1 MPLRIF
7 RQAAVLAVLVLA
19 AGLLGPLLPPGWSAS
34 APPDPALSWLRTGAT
49 APRRVSY
56 AGTKAITLWG
66 GRVEASQVRIYHEA
80 PNATRLEYLAAGAQP
95 RRIVIINGRQAIEY
109 IPAQNRLVA
118 RSAPAADEE
127 RLTQA
132 LLPHIRD
139 NYNVGIDPADQVA
152 GRRAL
157 VLDVKSKLPGRPS
170 LRLWVDAE
178 KGLILRFERYG
189 PDGTLQE
196 SSAFL
201 KVQFDPVFPPGLFTP
216 PAPPGAHVERQP
228 NSNNMSLAEIA
239 QRVGFS
245 PQMPAYLPQGFQQ
258 TRSRVV
264 QIHGQPAAV
273 FAYSDG
279 VSTLAL
285 FESRGPQG
293 PPPRGR
299 QVRIGS
305 VMGTVAPQ
313 RAGTLVHWN
322 IGGISYTLVGE
333 LPRDDLVR
341 IAASVPAVTSR
352 TAPFERAA
360 RAWLSALMPVA
371 VASAAEAASP
381 SRAWPGVPPV
391 PVSPYITTDT
401 RPIGPGLRDE
411 EMRIWRAFQAAGL
424 SPFVVKVTVAS
435 DGVSRMS
442 NGLIG
447 HLAWIWFVYGMDW
460 TGGAGSL
467 IREVQASER
476 ALAVTAFRAEPRVVQ
491 VLMTGQYQVSGP
503 FEGRRTDVSV
513 TARLYRQR
521 LLAEPPGLEP
531 AAALARAGDVWYGP
545 SLLAAMPVML
555 HPRAHEVRLPSGL
568 PRPVPAVPGDRTSES
583 AAHFDGTVVERIL
596 ETKYR
601 LEGILFGVE
610 SHGRFWRGN
619 PRRREIALTFDDGPN
634 PVATPLLL
642 AILRR
647 YGAHATFF
655 VIADHTVP
663 YPYLVRQMI
672 AEGHEVGNHTFHHPN
687 LTTLDNGIVR
697 QELAAAARVLRATA
711 GPSRWFRPPGGDYS
725 APVAQAAG
733 EDGMGLAMWTA
744 NSGDWALPPPNVV
757 TERVLA
763 RAQPG
768 AIILLHNGT
777 LNTVRALPGILSE
790 LKRRGYDLV
799 TVSQLARDAQ

>member
-1 MPLRIF
+1 MPVRTF
-7 RQAAVLAVLVLA
+7 RQAAVLAMLVLA
-19 AGLLGPLLPPGWSAS
+19 SLLGSLLTPGWSAPR
-34 APPDPALSWLRTGAT
+34 PPDLALSWLRAAAS
-49 APRRVSY
+49 APRQVSY
-56 AGTKAITLWG
+56 AGTKTIALWG
-66 GRVEASQVRIYHEA
+66 GRVEASQVRIYHRA

-95 RRIVIINGRQAIEY
+95 HRIVIINGGRTIEY
-109 IPAQNRLVA
+109 IPAQNRLVS

-132 LLPHIRD
+132 LLPHLRA
-139 NYNVGIDPADQVA
+139 NYNLGIGTADQVA
-152 GRRAL
+152 GRRTL
-157 VLDVKSKLPGRPS
+157 VVDVKSKLPGRPS
-170 LRLWVDAE
+170 LRIWVDEE
-178 KGLILRFERYG
+178 KALILRFERYG

-201 KVQFDPVFPPGLFTP
+201 KVQFDPVFPPGLFTA
-216 PAPPGAHVERQP
+216 PAPPGTQVEQHHAP
-228 NSNNMSLAEIA
+228 NNMSLAEIA

-245 PQMPAYLPQGFQQ
+245 PRMPAYLPPGFQL

-285 FESRGPQG
+285 FESRGAQG

-299 QVRIGS
+299 QVQIGS
-305 VMGTVAPQ
+305 VAGTIAPQ
-313 RAGTLVHWN
+313 RTGTLVHWN
-322 IGGISYTLVGE
+322 AGGISYTLVGE

-341 IAASVPAVTSR
+341 IAASVPAATSR
-352 TAPFERAA
+352 IAPLERAA
-360 RAWLSALMPVA
+360 RGWLAALVPLA
-371 VASAAEAASP
+371 VPTPAEAASP
-381 SRAWPGVPPV
+381 SRTWPGVPPV

-411 EMRIWRAFQAAGL
+411 EVRIWRAYQAAGL

-435 DGVSRMS
+435 DGVTHMP

-460 TGGAGSL
+460 TGGAGPL
-467 IREVQASER
+467 LREVQASER

-491 VLMTGQYQVSGP
+491 VLLTGQYQVSGP

-513 TARLYRQR
+513 TARLYRER
-521 LLAEPPGLEP
+521 LLAQPPGIEP
-531 AAALARAGDVWYGP
+531 WAALARAGDVWYGP
-545 SLLAAMPVML
+545 ALLAALPVML

-568 PRPVPAVPGDRTSES
+568 PRPMPAVPGDRTSES
-583 AAHFDGTVVERIL
+583 TEHFAGSVADRIL

-601 LEGILFGVE
+601 LEGILFGIE
-610 SHGRFWRGN
+610 THGRFWRGN
-619 PRRREIALTFDDGPN
+619 PRRREIALTFDDGPS
-634 PVATPLLL
+634 PIATPLLL

-655 VIADHTVP
+655 VIGDHTLS
-663 YPYLVRQMI
+663 YPYLVKQMI

-687 LTTLDNGIVR
+687 LTTLDEGIVR
-697 QELAAAARVLRATA
+697 QELAAATRAIRATV
-711 GPSRWFRPPGGDYS
+711 GPPRWFRPPGGDYT
-725 APVAQAAG
+725 AQVAQTAG
-733 EDGMGLAMWTA
+733 GAGMGLAMWTA

-763 RAQPG
+763 RAEPG

-777 LNTVRALPGILSE
+777 LNTVRALPVIITE
-790 LKRRGYDLV
+790 LKRRGYGLV
-799 TVSQLARDAQ
+799 TVSQLARDAH

>member
-1 MPLRIF
+1 
-7 RQAAVLAVLVLA
+7 
-19 AGLLGPLLPPGWSAS
+19 
-34 APPDPALSWLRTGAT
+34 
-49 APRRVSY
+49 
-56 AGTKAITLWG
+56 
-66 GRVEASQVRIYHEA
+66 
-80 PNATRLEYLAAGAQP
+80 
-95 RRIVIINGRQAIEY
+95 
-109 IPAQNRLVA
+109 
-118 RSAPAADEE
+118 
-127 RLTQA
+127 
-132 LLPHIRD
+132 
-139 NYNVGIDPADQVA
+139 
-152 GRRAL
+152 
-157 VLDVKSKLPGRPS
+157 
-170 LRLWVDAE
+170 
-178 KGLILRFERYG
+178 
-189 PDGTLQE
+189 
-196 SSAFL
+196 
-201 KVQFDPVFPPGLFTP
+201 
-216 PAPPGAHVERQP
+216 
-228 NSNNMSLAEIA
+228 
-239 QRVGFS
+239 
-245 PQMPAYLPQGFQQ
+245 MPAYLPQGFQQ

-305 VMGTVAPQ
+305 VMGIVAPQ

-476 ALAVTAFRAEPRVVQ
+476 ALAVTAFRAEP
-491 VLMTGQYQVSGP
+491 
-503 FEGRRTDVSV
+503 
-513 TARLYRQR
+513 
-521 LLAEPPGLEP
+521 PGLEP

-583 AAHFDGTVVERIL
+583 AAHFDGTLVERIL

-619 PRRREIALTFDDGPN
+619 PRRREIALTFDDGPS

-655 VIADHTVP
+655 VIGDHTVP
-663 YPYLVRQMI
+663 YPYLVKQMR
-672 AEGHEVGNHTFHHPN
+672 AAGTGRGRPGAPGHG
-687 LTTLDNGIVR
+687 R
-697 QELAAAARVLRATA
+697 SLAVVSAPGWGLQRAGGAGGRGGRDGAGDVDGEFGGLGPAATERGDRA
-711 GPSRWFRPPGGDYS
+711 GPGPGAAWGDHPAPQWDPQYRPRPARDPQRVE
-725 APVAQAAG
+725 APRLQ
-733 EDGMGLAMWTA
+733 
-744 NSGDWALPPPNVV
+744 SGDGLPVG
-757 TERVLA
+757 A
-763 RAQPG
+763 RCP
-768 AIILLHNGT
+768 I
-777 LNTVRALPGILSE
+777 R
-790 LKRRGYDLV
+790 
-799 TVSQLARDAQ
+799 